1 MARTGRPAGS
11 AGPTG
16 PQSERART
24 ARWRSAAELLE
35 LVRREPGITRAAAA
49 QRLRLSTGSAT
60 EITARLRDLCLLTE
74 APAPISGRGRPTSM
88 LRPHPKGPVV
98 VAIELRHEDWRCAV
112 ASVDAEPE
120 LLEAGRHESRDLDS
134 VLTTLHEAVVRAR
147 QRFGHRVRAISVA
160 VAGTVS
166 VGHLVQSV
174 TLGWEWA
181 DLTGIGGDPAMPLLV
196 GNDATLAGVAE
207 ARTGRA
213 ANAHTA
219 LHLLVEVGIGGALI
233 VGGHPVTGAT
243 GAGGEY
249 GHIPFGDPSLRCPC
263 GARGCWD
270 LEVDGR
276 ALARH
281 LGDPEPSDPRTYTRR
296 VLERR
301 DPAAQEAVRRV
312 VSALGSGVAGLI
324 NAHDPDLVTLGGL
337 AVPLRA
343 AAPAT
348 FDSAY
353 NDGLMHFR
361 RTQPPPVLDAQHG
374 DDGALHGAIAVGLDH
389 ITSESA
395 LAAWA
400 DLPHGPQ

>member
-1 MARTGRPAGS
+1 MAR
-11 AGPTG
+11 
-16 PQSERART
+16 PQSERARA
-24 ARWRSAAELLE
+24 ARWRGAAELLG

-74 APAPISGRGRPTSM
+74 TPAPISGRGRPTSL
-88 LRPHPKGPVV
+88 LRPHPQGPVV

-112 ASVDAEPE
+112 ATLDAEPQ
-120 LLEAGRHESRDLDS
+120 LLEGGRHESRDLGT

-147 QRFGHRVRAISVA
+147 QRFGQRVRAISVA

-166 VGHLVQSV
+166 DGHLVQSA

-181 DLTGIGGDPAMPLLV
+181 DLTGISADPDLPLLV

-213 ANAHTA
+213 AAAHTA
-219 LHLLVEVGIGGALI
+219 LHLLVAVGIGGAVI
-233 VGGHPVTGAT
+233 VAGQPVTGAT
-243 GAGGEY
+243 GTGGEY
-249 GHIPFGDPSLRCPC
+249 GHVPFGDPSLRCPC

-270 LEVDGR
+270 LEADGR

-281 LGDPEPSDPRTYTRR
+281 LGDAPPEDPRTYTRR
-296 VLERR
+296 VLARE
-301 DPAAQEAVRRV
+301 DPAAQEAVRKV
-312 VSALGSGVAGLI
+312 VSAIGRGVAGLV

-343 AAPAT
+343 AAREA
-348 FDSAY
+348 FDTAY
-353 NDGLMHFR
+353 TDGLMHFR
-361 RTQPPPVLDAQHG
+361 RLRPPPVLDALHG
-374 DDGALHGAIAVGLDH
+374 DDGPLYGAIAVGLDH
-389 ITSESA
+389 ITTESA

-400 DLPHGPQ
+400 ELPDKPPPGT